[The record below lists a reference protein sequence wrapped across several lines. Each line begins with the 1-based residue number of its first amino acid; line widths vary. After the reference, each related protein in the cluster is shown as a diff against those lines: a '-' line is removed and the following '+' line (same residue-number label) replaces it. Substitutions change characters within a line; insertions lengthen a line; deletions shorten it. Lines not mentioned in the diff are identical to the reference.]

1 MSELRARKEQ
11 AEARAMVAVQED
23 GVVGGGGRKGG
34 ERGKGKEGGKDKST
48 SIGME
53 IG

>member
-11 AEARAMVAVQED
+11 AEARAMVAVQD
-23 GVVGGGGRKGG
+23 GVVGGGGRRGG
-34 ERGKGKEGGKDKST
+34 EGKGKEGGKDKSM